1 MLQDSGAEMDAV
13 MDVVNFYPHQC
24 LVRRSTGQVDD
35 NGDEVFSVVYEG
47 EGGLQYSSG
56 SGHTS
61 LQGGVYYNSPLLVIP
76 DATIIAQ
83 TDDRVDVVDE
93 NGREYRFTV
102 NQAEA
107 IHDTEIGGCNLWL
120 KKGDSL

>member
-1 MLQDSGAEMDAV
+1 MDAV
-13 MDVVNFYPHQC
+13 NFYNHHA
-24 LVRRSTGQVDD
+24 LVRRSLGTVDPIT
-35 NGDEVFSVVYEG
+35 GDENFEIVYEG
-47 EGGLQYSSG
+47 EGGLQYSSS

-61 LQGGVYYNSPLLVIP
+61 LQGGVYYNAPLLVIP

-83 TDDRVDVVDE
+83 TDDRVDVTDE

-102 NQAEA
+102 NQAES
-107 IHDTEIGGCNLWL
+107 IHDAEIGGCNLWL